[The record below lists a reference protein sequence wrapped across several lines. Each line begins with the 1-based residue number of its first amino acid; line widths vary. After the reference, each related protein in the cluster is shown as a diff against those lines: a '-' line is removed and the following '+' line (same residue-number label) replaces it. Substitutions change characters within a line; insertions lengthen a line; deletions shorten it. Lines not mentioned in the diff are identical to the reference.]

1 MQENSVATENK
12 SDNAETQER
21 ILRAAE
27 RLFAEKGFDSTSI
40 RDITTEADCNV
51 AAVNYHFG
59 GKEKLYVETFRHL
72 LIDLRDRRISSM
84 RRDMS
89 AVENP
94 SLEYFLESFAN
105 AFLEPLVDGS
115 RGRLHLSFFANEM
128 MGSHLPKGVFHDE
141 FIRPLIQVTTEALNL
156 TGIRLDPQTARM
168 CMMSIVGQLLHTLKA
183 MPYFST
189 TQGPHLVPSNLGD
202 HIQHVVRFSA
212 AGIRACAAPVE
223 AS

>member
-1 MQENSVATENK
+1 MASESKNG
-12 SDNAETQER
+12 NAETRER
-21 ILRAAE
+21 ILSSAE
-27 RLFAEKGFDSTSI
+27 KLFAEQGYDSTSI
-40 RDITTEADCNV
+40 RDITAEAECNV

-59 GKEKLYVETFRHL
+59 GKDKLYIETFRRL

-89 AVENP
+89 LETDP
-94 SLEYFLESFAN
+94 TLEYFLESFAN

-115 RGRLHLSFFANEM
+115 RGRLLLSFFANEM
-128 MGSHLPKGVFHDE
+128 TGSHLPKGLFLNE
-141 FIRPLIQVTTEALNL
+141 FIRPMIQVTTEGLER
-156 TGIRLDPQTARM
+156 TGPPLDPQVARM
-168 CMMSIVGQLLHTLKA
+168 CMMSIVGQLLHTLKGL
-183 MPYFST
+183 PFFSNPE
-189 TQGPHLVPSNLGD
+189 GPPLVPTDLGT